1 MDDMLF
7 IAQKFKRV
15 QGSENRNVT
24 VLKTLFKPTKLL
36 LMILKQLNQQLQHMG
51 QMLKLPQDFIIPYNK
66 RLDAEFLPELSQL
79 FPILRFLKP

>member
-15 QGSENRNVT
+15 QGFVDRNVT
-24 VLKTLFKPTKLL
+24 VLKSLLKPTKLL

-51 QMLKLPQDFIIPYNK
+51 QML
-66 RLDAEFLPELSQL
+66 
-79 FPILRFLKP
+79 